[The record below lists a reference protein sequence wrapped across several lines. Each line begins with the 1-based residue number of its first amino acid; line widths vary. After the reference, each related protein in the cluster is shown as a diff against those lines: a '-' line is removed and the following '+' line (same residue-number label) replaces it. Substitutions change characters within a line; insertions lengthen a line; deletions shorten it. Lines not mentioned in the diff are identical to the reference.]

1 MHYYFMNIISPER
14 NNIFILL
21 TAQYKISP
29 IFKEVTMKNI
39 TQQPVNNNIQTTPQP
54 NQSENNMNAMTTP
67 TNSTSWYN
75 QQSPSQ
81 SPQVQP
87 QAVIGLF
94 ASMSDAEQAVNQL
107 RSSGFSTEEI
117 NIVSKKD
124 RYVASDGGNDSIM
137 DGAMTGSALGTIGG
151 LMLSAGALAIPGVG
165 PIVAAGPLASAISGA
180 VSGGI
185 AGGLIDWGIPEDISN
200 TYSSEVSSG
209 STLAVI
215 KTEAAKVN
223 QAAQIL
229 TSSGA
234 SNVETH
240 PVK

>member
-1 MHYYFMNIISPER
+1 MR
-14 NNIFILL
+14 
-21 TAQYKISP
+21 
-29 IFKEVTMKNI
+29 IFKEVTMNNI
-39 TQQPVNNNIQTTPQP
+39 TQQPTSQNSPTIQQ
-54 NQSENNMNAMTTP
+54 
-67 TNSTSWYN
+67 
-75 QQSPSQ
+75 PSQ
-81 SPQVQP
+81 SANNMTSQAATAATSSVQQANAQPQQMQP

-94 ASMSDAEQAVNQL
+94 ASMSNAEQAVNQL

-124 RYVASDGGNDSIM
+124 NNVSSDNQDDSIM
-137 DGAMTGSALGTIGG
+137 DGAMTGGALGTLGG

-185 AGGLIDWGIPEDISN
+185 AGGLIDWGIPAEASN
-200 TYSSEVSSG
+200 SYSSEVSAG

-215 KTEAAKVN
+215 KTDAAKVN
-223 QAAQIL
+223 QAVQIL
-229 TSSGA
+229 TASGA